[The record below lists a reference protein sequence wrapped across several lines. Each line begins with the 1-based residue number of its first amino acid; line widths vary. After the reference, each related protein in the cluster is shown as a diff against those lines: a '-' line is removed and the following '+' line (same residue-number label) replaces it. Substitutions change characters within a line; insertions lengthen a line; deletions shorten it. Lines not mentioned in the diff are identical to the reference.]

1 MTSQTARVKLQV
13 RDKTVVETA
22 LPAYMLCLMVEQVQK
37 LGIDLRADVV
47 QHLGRAAALPLAK
60 VDELSVSR
68 LARQLTDAAET
79 LLHDLSPDD
88 PRHGLYCCA
97 MFCLKLVDEGRFP
110 DARNQSVLV
119 SMLLIDDL
127 KDERPDTE
135 GELAVWKF
143 EETKLAAEASKL
155 IARAN
160 LMGFYLKDI
169 MQVPARLA

>member
-22 LPAYMLCLMVEQVQK
+22 LPAHMLCLMVEQVQK

-97 MFCLKLVDEGRFP
+97 MFVLTLVDEGRFL
-110 DARNQSVLV
+110 DATNQAVLV
-119 SMLLIDDL
+119 AMLLMDDV
-127 KDERPDTE
+127 KDDRPDVD
-135 GELAVWKF
+135 GALPVWRV
-143 EETKLAAEASKL
+143 EEIKWKAEAKKML
-155 IARAN
+155 LRAN
-160 LMGFYLKDI
+160 LMGLYLSDNLPR
-169 MQVPARLA
+169 PAAA